1 MNGVSGGCG
10 RDGRGRHRRHRH
22 RVGRRWGV
30 LLPLRPSRPEKPFE
44 NDAQADQDENAG
56 PPMSPEKQ
64 NRQSDQPEG
73 AAERPPWIVGSRAIT
88 VSSISAHNISFCCYY
103 VIARSVATKQSPPYR
118 RLPRLVSTLKG
129 CRALRFATRPSLAM
143 TNKQQILYV
152 HFGLEVA
159 RSWHSYE

>member
-1 MNGVSGGCG
+1 LIARPFDFGGTNRRAAVRAGAGQQVNAMNGISGGRG
-10 RDGRGRHRRHRH
+10 RNGRGRHRRHRH

-73 AAERPPWIVGSRAIT
+73 AAEGPPWIVGSGTIT
-88 VSSISAHNISFCCYY
+88 VSSISAHN
-103 VIARSVATKQSPPYR
+103 VVLLQ
-118 RLPRLVSTLKG
+118 
-129 CRALRFATRPSLAM
+129 
-143 TNKQQILYV
+143 
-152 HFGLEVA
+152 
-159 RSWHSYE
+159 